1 MTKQQ
6 KRGCVLTIIGLLL
19 VLAALGLHLA
29 EEMRDQ
35 LAGKTAE
42 VLLQH
47 LELNQTPVD
56 LPVPLPDS
64 TPRPDTPMAE
74 KEYLGYAMIGTI
86 RVPSVGIELPVL
98 SSWSYELL
106 NVAPCRYYGSIPGK
120 NLVIMG
126 HNYKSHF
133 TPLHEVSDGAEV
145 IFEDVNGM
153 KYRYRVAQI
162 QQLHKNDGELLP
174 SEHPLIL
181 FTCTPGGQNRRVIR
195 CEMAEDQS

>member
-19 VLAALGLHLA
+19 VLFALGLHLA
-29 EEMRDQ
+29 DEMRDQ
-35 LAGKTAE
+35 LAGQTAE

-47 LELNQTPVD
+47 LQLNQPSLD
-56 LPVPLPDS
+56 LPVPIPDS
-64 TPRPDTPMAE
+64 EPSSDSSMAE
-74 KEYLGYAMIGTI
+74 KEYMGYAMIGTI

-106 NVAPCRYYGSIPGK
+106 NVAPCRYYGSLPGG
-120 NLVIMG
+120 NMVIMG

-133 TPLHEVSDGAEV
+133 TPLHDATIGAEV

-153 KYRYRVAQI
+153 KYHFRVAEI

-174 SEHPLIL
+174 SDHPLIL

-195 CEMAEDQS
+195 CELLDR